1 MTFAR
6 ILPIAV
12 VLALLAGCD
21 GAAPGTPAPPPPP
34 PAGNRA
40 PVAQFAA
47 PATVIAGQPLA
58 FDGSASSDPD
68 GDALSLHWD
77 FGDGLRGGGGRLAH
91 VFDSAGSYPVT
102 LTATDP
108 AGASGSLSHTITVA
122 PAPGPART
130 QAVSGRVTA
139 LDGSALAEVG
149 VRAGA
154 TTGVTDGDGRLSL
167 ALGIGVPQTLRFS
180 RSGYVDQVQTL
191 NFPEGSGEDT
201 SFVVAMRAG
210 EPAQT
215 LADAAAGGVL
225 SGRDGVRIQLPPAAL
240 VTAAGVPVSG
250 AVDITMT
257 PIDITLPNAGG
268 FPGQFA
274 GIDANAVVQPIVS
287 YGTTDFVLSQGGQ
300 RLQLAPGKPAEIL
313 LPLYATQRLGGAV
326 IAVGE
331 RLPLW
336 SLSETSGLWVQ
347 EGEGEVVAAAAAP
360 TGMALRATVSHFSPW
375 NADIPFVLR
384 SPGVRGRCVYDDDI
398 GVPGARDHFATA
410 VLCNWLAEMDR
421 GIPPQGAARGAPA
434 HAPARFGSQAEPPP
448 PPLPGFSAYGAV
460 PVGGDV
466 LALPANAPIRFTVT
480 ALNGSFTG
488 SATLAA
494 GSTESEVVVKMRP
507 LETGGGDGE
516 AITLPFEAERRFEA
530 GETQSFRLEGQG
542 FRWLR
547 VTVTPTGSGAPVQGE
562 LRVFRG
568 LLPVAGGNLQAGLTV
583 LLAANGE
590 HRVEL
595 LPTGDTP
602 TTARLRIELLGSDQA
617 ETLPLPLDLN
627 RSQPELTV
635 LRTSFN
641 VEAARTLHFG
651 LRENRVHYRLREPDG
666 SEVFNFPADGNASS
680 FSFLQRSLPASIG
693 TYVLEAASIDGLTWP
708 LNLSAELSH
717 WLPQGAVLDG
727 YKLLDL
733 VADRAGQPVLLL
745 SRDYSEGGSARQA
758 LVLRR
763 WSGSEWLEAAGELTG
778 IVPRNC
784 GFSGANAASLAFD
797 SSNRP
802 LLAYTEAL
810 GSAGIRTVV
819 QRYSGSA
826 WQTLG
831 PDQGVLGQ
839 NPGRASCTT
848 ARVLIRVDG
857 DDRPLVA
864 LRSAQSDFQF
874 EVRRYD
880 GSAWTGIAAPLAASD
895 PFDGEQFDLQLAP
908 DGQAYVASS
917 QRSTAEAARVLR
929 YVAGPGPQSGPGAWQ
944 AVGPDQGRLPAP
956 AGQGA
961 EYDPLLRFT
970 ASGQPIVAGGNR
982 QSVAVFRYDGSQWT
996 AGAAAGIPVNGSLQP
1011 EVAFAMLGDEA
1022 TLGWARVASVNGR
1035 FTNTPLVQASD
1046 AADRYRPFGAD
1057 DGAVVPF
1064 SPGNRASGYVPD
1076 SGRQQRLLNIGGVL
1090 YQAIEASSMDG
1101 STSRNRVSL
1110 LRLTP

>member
-1 MTFAR
+1 MTLAS

-21 GAAPGTPAPPPPP
+21 GDAPGTSAPPPPVPP

-47 PATVIAGQPLA
+47 PGAVVAGQPLA

-68 GDALSLHWD
+68 GDAISLHWD

-102 LTATDP
+102 LTATDA
-108 AGASGSLSHTITVA
+108 AGASGSTQQMITVA
-122 PAPGPART
+122 AAPVPART
-130 QAVSGRVTA
+130 QSVSGRVTA
-139 LDGSALAEVG
+139 LDGSALAEVS
-149 VRAGA
+149 VRADA
-154 TTGVTDGDGRLSL
+154 
-167 ALGIGVPQTLRFS
+167 AIGEPQTLRFS

-191 NFPEGSGEDT
+191 NFPEGSGDDT
-201 SFVVAMRAG
+201 SFVVAMRAS

-215 LADAAAGGVL
+215 LADADADADAAAGGVL

-240 VTAAGVPVSG
+240 ITADGVPVTG

-257 PIDITLPNAGG
+257 PIDITRPNAGG

-331 RLPLW
+331 RMPLW

-360 TGMALRATVSHFSPW
+360 TGLALRATVSHFSPW

-384 SPGVRGRCVYDDDI
+384 SPGVRGRCVYDDI

-421 GIPPQGAARGAPA
+421 GIPPQGAAGSAARGAPA
-434 HAPARFGSQAEPPP
+434 RAPARFGSQAEPPA
-448 PPLPGFSAYGAV
+448 PPLPGFSATGAV
-460 PVGGDV
+460 PVGGD
-466 LALPANAPIRFTVT
+466 LLPLPANAPIRFTVT

-494 GSTESEVVVKMRP
+494 DSTASEVVVKMRP

-530 GETQSFRLEGQG
+530 GETQSFRLDGQG

-562 LRVFRG
+562 IRVFRG
-568 LLPVAGGNLQAGLTV
+568 LLPVAGGSLQSGLTV

-595 LPTGDTP
+595 LPTGNTSA
-602 TTARLRIELLGSDQA
+602 TARLRIELLGSDQA
-617 ETLPLPLDLN
+617 ETLPLPLPLPLDLF
-627 RSQPELTV
+627 RGQPELTV
-635 LRTSFN
+635 LRSSFN
-641 VEAARTLHFG
+641 VEAARSLHFG
-651 LRENRVHYRLREPDG
+651 LRENGVHYRLRAPDG
-666 SEVFNFPADGNASS
+666 SEVFNFPADGNGSS
-680 FSFLQRSLPASIG
+680 FSFLQHSLPASVG
-693 TYVLEAASIDGLTWP
+693 NYLLEAASINGLAWP

-727 YKLLDL
+727 YRLLDL
-733 VADRAGQPVLLL
+733 VADRDGQPVLLL
-745 SRDYSEGGSARQA
+745 SRGYSEGGSARQA
-758 LVLRR
+758 LALRR
-763 WSGSEWLEAAGELTG
+763 WSGSEWLEAAAELAG

-784 GFSGANAASLAFD
+784 GFSAANAASLAFD
-797 SSNRP
+797 SGNRP

-826 WQTLG
+826 WQTVG
-831 PDQGVLGQ
+831 PNDGVLSQ

-864 LRSAQSDFQF
+864 LRSAQSDFQL
-874 EVRRYD
+874 EVSRYD
-880 GSAWTGIAAPLAASD
+880 GNAW
-895 PFDGEQFDLQLAP
+895 
-908 DGQAYVASS
+908 
-917 QRSTAEAARVLR
+917 
-929 YVAGPGPQSGPGAWQ
+929 AG
-944 AVGPDQGRLPAP
+944 
-956 AGQGA
+956 
-961 EYDPLLRFT
+961 
-970 ASGQPIVAGGNR
+970 
-982 QSVAVFRYDGSQWT
+982 
-996 AGAAAGIPVNGSLQP
+996 
-1011 EVAFAMLGDEA
+1011 
-1022 TLGWARVASVNGR
+1022 
-1035 FTNTPLVQASD
+1035 
-1046 AADRYRPFGAD
+1046 
-1057 DGAVVPF
+1057 
-1064 SPGNRASGYVPD
+1064 
-1076 SGRQQRLLNIGGVL
+1076 
-1090 YQAIEASSMDG
+1090 
-1101 STSRNRVSL
+1101 
-1110 LRLTP
+1110 